1 MLRALRAL
9 RVKKSVSGPSLTT
22 DAIILLKRPAADAFQ
37 TFSVFSPA
45 HGLLR
50 VIQRIP
56 QKAAPSHV
64 TLDLFDEVSFLLE
77 GAPQGDAWFVKEAR
91 LLARHGGI
99 GRNYEA
105 LVRASSFATLV
116 SRNPVPEESRSAV
129 HALLH
134 TAFAAL
140 AESTRPDVVCLKSL
154 YCFARDEGYPVKQQ
168 WFPALSSAD
177 RELASSLLNR
187 PLAEQTISPAD
198 AARLLLR
205 FEDYLRRH
213 TEIVLD

>member
-1 MLRALRAL
+1 
-9 RVKKSVSGPSLTT
+9 VSGPSLTT

-37 TFSVFSPA
+37 TFSVFASS

-56 QKAAPSHV
+56 QKPTASHV
-64 TLDLFDEVSFLLE
+64 TLDLFDEVTFLLE
-77 GAPQGDAWFVKEAR
+77 GAPQGDAWFVKETR

-116 SRNPVPEESRSAV
+116 SRNPVPEESRPAV

-134 TAFAAL
+134 TAFTSFASSGQP
-140 AESTRPDVVCLKSL
+140 EIVYLKSL
-154 YCFARDEGYPVKQQ
+154 YCFARDEGYPVKQE
-168 WFPALSSAD
+168 WFPALPAD
-177 RELASSLLNR
+177 DR
-187 PLAEQTISPAD
+187 PLAIALINQPLASQTTSATD
-198 AARLLLR
+198 ATRLLLR
-205 FEDYLRRH
+205 LEDYLRRH

>member
-1 MLRALRAL
+1 M
-9 RVKKSVSGPSLTT
+9 SGPSLTT
-22 DAIILLKRPAADAFQ
+22 DAIILLKRHPADAFQ
-37 TFSVFSPA
+37 TFSAFSPG
-45 HGLLR
+45 HGLIR

-56 QKAAPSHV
+56 QKPTAAHV

-77 GAPQGDAWFVKEAR
+77 GAPQGDAWFVKETR
-91 LLARHGGI
+91 LVARHGGI

-116 SRNPVPEESRSAV
+116 SRNPVPEESRAAV

-134 TAFAAL
+134 TAFTSFA
-140 AESTRPDVVCLKSL
+140 SSNQPDIVYLKSL

-168 WFPALSSAD
+168 WFPALTPSD
-177 RELASSLLNR
+177 RELAASLLNL
-187 PLAEQTISPAD
+187 PLAEQTVSPSD
-198 AARLLLR
+198 ATRLLLR
-205 FEDYLRRH
+205 LEDYLRRH

>member
-1 MLRALRAL
+1 M
-9 RVKKSVSGPSLTT
+9 SGPSLTT

-37 TFSVFSPA
+37 TFSVFSPG

-56 QKAAPSHV
+56 KKPSAAHAA
-64 TLDLFDEVSFLLE
+64 LDLFDEVSFLLD

-91 LLARHGGI
+91 ILARHGGI

-116 SRNPVPEESRSAV
+116 SHNPVPEESRPAV

-134 TAFAAL
+134 TAFTSFATTAN
-140 AESTRPDVVCLKSL
+140 ADIVYLKSL
-154 YCFARDEGYPVKQQ
+154 YCFARDEGFPVKQE
-168 WFPALSSAD
+168 WFPALTPSD
-177 RELASSLLNR
+177 RELAATLLNR
-187 PLAEQTISPAD
+187 PLTEQTVSPAD

-205 FEDYLRRH
+205 LEDYLRRH

>member
-1 MLRALRAL
+1 MP
-9 RVKKSVSGPSLTT
+9 GPSLTT
-22 DAIILLKRPAADAFQ
+22 DSIILLKRPDADAFQ
-37 TFSVFSPA
+37 TFSVFSSG

-56 QKAAPSHV
+56 QKTTPSHV

-116 SRNPVPEESRSAV
+116 SRNPVPEESRPAV
-129 HALLH
+129 HTLLH
-134 TAFAAL
+134 TAFASFATT
-140 AESTRPDVVCLKSL
+140 APADIVYLKSL
-154 YCFARDEGYPVKQQ
+154 YCFARDEGYPVKQE
-168 WFPALSSAD
+168 WFPALTPSD
-177 RELASSLLNR
+177 RELAASLLNR
-187 PLAEQTISPAD
+187 PLAEQTVIPAD
-198 AARLLLR
+198 ATRLLLR
-205 FEDYLRRH
+205 LEDYLRRH

>member
-1 MLRALRAL
+1 MLRVL
-9 RVKKSVSGPSLTT
+9 RVKKSVSGPPLTT
-22 DAIILLKRPAADAFQ
+22 DAIILLKRPASDAFQ
-37 TFSVFSPA
+37 TFSVFTPD

-56 QKAAPSHV
+56 QKPTASHV
-64 TLDLFDEVSFLLE
+64 TLDLFDEVTFLLE
-77 GAPQGDAWFVKEAR
+77 GAPQGDAWFVKETR

-105 LVRASSFATLV
+105 LVRASAFATLV

-134 TAFAAL
+134 TSFASFATT
-140 AESTRPDVVCLKSL
+140 APADIVYLKSL
-154 YCFARDEGYPVKQQ
+154 YCFARDEGYPVKQE
-168 WFPALSSAD
+168 WFPALTSAD

-187 PLAEQTISPAD
+187 PLAAQTIPPAD
-198 AARLLLR
+198 ATRLLLR
-205 FEDYLRRH
+205 LEDYLRRH